1 MPLGLCPLESR
12 CVGEGAGRAVTIE
25 ENPRLRESR
34 EAATDV
40 NTQVARKEKE
50 KGGKMIRRST
60 AAHLLHVAT
69 ADCCR
74 ERLAC
79 EWWRWETR
87 FATTLRSHH
96 NRLLGEVTRVTK
108 SLSGCFYIDWRDLR
122 RCQRISLW
130 QGWTSRCKLG
140 RNNLT
145 DCGQVRVTQRCTL
158 CSNLKPRGSD

>member
-12 CVGEGAGRAVTIE
+12 FVGEGAGRAVTIE

-40 NTQVARKEKE
+40 NTQVARKG

-96 NRLLGEVTRVTK
+96 NRLLGEVIRVTK
-108 SLSGCFYIDWRDLR
+108 SFISIGEIYAGASASVFGKGGRRDV
-122 RCQRISLW
+122 
-130 QGWTSRCKLG
+130 
-140 RNNLT
+140 N
-145 DCGQVRVTQRCTL
+145 
-158 CSNLKPRGSD
+158 

>member
-1 MPLGLCPLESR
+1 
-12 CVGEGAGRAVTIE
+12 
-25 ENPRLRESR
+25 
-34 EAATDV
+34 
-40 NTQVARKEKE
+40 
-50 KGGKMIRRST
+50 MIRRWP

-108 SLSGCFYIDWRDLR
+108 LFLYRLAKYAGASASVFGKGGRRDV
-122 RCQRISLW
+122 
-130 QGWTSRCKLG
+130 
-140 RNNLT
+140 N
-145 DCGQVRVTQRCTL
+145 
-158 CSNLKPRGSD
+158 

>member
-1 MPLGLCPLESR
+1 MPWGLCPLERR
-12 CVGEGAGRAVTIE
+12 CVGSGGRAVTIE

-40 NTQVARKEKE
+40 NTQVQARK
-50 KGGKMIRRST
+50 GKDGKMMIRRST

-108 SLSGCFYIDWRDLR
+108 SFISIGEIYAGASASVFGKGGRRDV
-122 RCQRISLW
+122 
-130 QGWTSRCKLG
+130 
-140 RNNLT
+140 N
-145 DCGQVRVTQRCTL
+145 
-158 CSNLKPRGSD
+158 

>member
-12 CVGEGAGRAVTIE
+12 FVGEGAGRAVTIE

-87 FATTLRSHH
+87 FATTTRSHH

-108 SLSGCFYIDWRDLR
+108 SLSLFFF
-122 RCQRISLW
+122 
-130 QGWTSRCKLG
+130 
-140 RNNLT
+140 
-145 DCGQVRVTQRCTL
+145 
-158 CSNLKPRGSD
+158 

>member
-40 NTQVARKEKE
+40 NTQEKE
-50 KGGKMIRRST
+50 KGKEKGVKMMIRRST

-108 SLSGCFYIDWRDLR
+108 SLSLFFFLNRLTRYT
-122 RCQRISLW
+122 QVPAHQSLA
-130 QGWTSRCKLG
+130 
-140 RNNLT
+140 
-145 DCGQVRVTQRCTL
+145 RV
-158 CSNLKPRGSD
+158 DVAM